1 MLRISF
7 KKCSVTTFFYVNSFF
22 FTAVTELA
30 TDIPTGMLFYCKTFI
45 VL

>member
-1 MLRISF
+1 MFCDYIFLCEF
-7 KKCSVTTFFYVNSFF
+7 FF

-45 VL
+45 ML